1 MKKILITGVAGF
13 IGFHMAERMLA
24 RGYHVA
30 GIDSLSDYYD
40 VRTKNKRLSILKKY
54 PQFMFRKISIANYKK
69 FELFCKEERPDEI
82 IHLAAQAGVRYSIT
96 NPWAYADANYLGTL
110 NVFECAKALKLSRVI
125 YASSSSVYGAHSAT
139 PFLEDDKTD
148 TPLSVY
154 AASKKANEILAYS
167 YYSLYGMEMIGLR
180 FFTVYGSWGRP
191 DMALFKFVR
200 SILNKTPIA
209 LYNKGKMKRSFTH
222 ISDVVWMIEKI
233 VAKKV
238 KKRNTVYN
246 IGGAEAVSLIDF
258 INLIEGELG
267 MATRRK
273 LLPMQAGDIDET
285 VASFSKAYL
294 DYKYVPKT
302 AIKEGVRDFIKW
314 FKENKTFLLSLREPL
329 Q

>member
-13 IGFHMAERMLA
+13 IGFHVAERMLA
-24 RGYHVA
+24 LGYHVA

-40 VRTKNKRLSILKKY
+40 VRIKNKRLSILKKY

-69 FELFCKEERPDEI
+69 FKLFCKKEQPDEI

-148 TPLSVY
+148 TPLSIY
-154 AASKKANEILAYS
+154 AASKKANEVLAYS

-180 FFTVYGSWGRP
+180 FFTVYGRWGRP

-222 ISDVVWMIEKI
+222 ISDAVWMIEKI

-267 MATRRK
+267 MTTRHN
-273 LLPMQAGDIDET
+273 LLPMQAGDIAET
-285 VASFSKAYL
+285 VASCSKAYL

-302 AIKEGVRDFIKW
+302 DMKEGIRDFVRW
-314 FKENKTFLLSLREPL
+314 FKENKTFLLSLKTPL